1 MSGEEIIVE
10 TTPVERKEQME
21 EFMFLGLRMNRGIS
35 RYDFENQ
42 FQIQIEAIYKEQID
56 ELRREG
62 LMEARAGYI
71 YLTEKGQDISNYC
84 MAKFLQD

>member
-1 MSGEEIIVE
+1 
-10 TTPVERKEQME
+10 
-21 EFMFLGLRMNRGIS
+21 MFLGLRMNRGIS